1 MASPDS
7 TVLLAGATGLV
18 GGHCLARLVAD
29 PTLERVVPV
38 GRRAPSLAEARVTPL
53 VTDFAA
59 LASAPPIPARTALCA
74 LGTTIKRA
82 GSEAAFRAV
91 DLDAVVAF
99 ARWARASGAEVFGL
113 VSSVGAD
120 AAARSFYMRVKGE
133 AEEAVAALG
142 FRSFAALRPGMLLGD
157 RTESR
162 PGEAVGQA
170 LLPLVGPL
178 LFGSARRFRAIDA
191 GQVGAALASLAHGA
205 PAPGHAVWHYDELL
219 AAAGVR

>member
-1 MASPDS
+1 MASPES

-18 GGHCLARLVAD
+18 GGLCLARLVAA
-29 PTLERVVPV
+29 PSLERIVPV
-38 GRRAPSLAEARVTPL
+38 GRRAPAAADARVTPL

-59 LASAPPIPARTALCA
+59 LASAPSIPARTALCA

-99 ARWARASGAEVFGL
+99 ARWARASGVEVFGL
-113 VSSVGAD
+113 VSSVGAE
-120 AAARSFYMRVKGE
+120 ASARSFYMRVKGE

-142 FRSFAALRPGMLLGD
+142 FRAFVALRPGLLLGD

-178 LFGSARRFRAIDA
+178 LFGGARRFRAIDA
-191 GQVGAALASLAHGA
+191 ARVGEALASLAHRA
-205 PAPGHAVWHYDELL
+205 PPSGRAVWHHDELL
-219 AAAGVR
+219 AAARGG